1 MRSPKARSLYSKK
14 RCAVNR
20 PTLDNDTDLQ
30 RLRRLARLLDEAFP
44 LPGGYR
50 IGFDGFMG
58 LLPGV
63 GDGLGAALSTYIV
76 ALGARLGVPT
86 THLLRMIG
94 NIGLDLAVGLVP
106 VLGDIFDFTWKANS
120 RNLALIEQGL
130 GRASRGKAGERRLI
144 IMIVVLVV
152 VLLAAAIA
160 LSVLVVAELVSLVR
174 S

>member
-1 MRSPKARSLYSKK
+1 M
-14 RCAVNR
+14 NR
-20 PTLDNDTDLQ
+20 RAPDHDTDLQ
-30 RLRRLARLLDEAFP
+30 RLRRLARLLDEAIP

-58 LLPGV
+58 MLPGV
-63 GDGLGAALSTYIV
+63 GDSLGAALSTYIV

-86 THLLRMIG
+86 SHLLRMIG

-144 IMIVVLVV
+144 ILIIVTVA
-152 VLLAAAIA
+152 LLLIAALA
-160 LSVLVVAELVSLVR
+160 LSVLAVGALVGLVR
-174 S
+174 G